1 MARGSAP
8 ATFQEFWFWRN
19 QRRGCHGD
27 AYDLC
32 LFKYSEVRWEIKT
45 LCHSWLYRCY
55 CLPSCAGLSWQTVLN
70 HATQASINKPLGIC
84 RDLGDNSPAQDI
96 LRSTIVSA
104 CVWNDTWCC
113 ALVTAIFFSRALSF
127 SCLLLNNWTE
137 TPTQSHS
144 TFTHTQQSHA
154 TGFST
159 FKCLSEQFG
168 PNTV

>member
-32 LFKYSEVRWEIKT
+32 LFKYSEVRWEMKT

-113 ALVTAIFFSRALSF
+113 ALVTAIFFF
-127 SCLLLNNWTE
+127 SGLCLFPVCYLTTEQRLPRSHTAHSHTHNRVMQLVLVHLNVCLNNLD
-137 TPTQSHS
+137 QI
-144 TFTHTQQSHA
+144 
-154 TGFST
+154 
-159 FKCLSEQFG
+159 
-168 PNTV
+168 